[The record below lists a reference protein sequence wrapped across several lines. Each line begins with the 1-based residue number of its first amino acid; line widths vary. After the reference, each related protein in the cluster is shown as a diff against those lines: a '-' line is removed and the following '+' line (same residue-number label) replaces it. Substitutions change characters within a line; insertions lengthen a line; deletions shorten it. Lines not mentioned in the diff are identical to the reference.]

1 MGVTARKEGMVE
13 KSARFARHFP
23 PSRREV
29 PGLHI
34 CSSYATGGS
43 TDINTIIIAVH
54 ITNIKQLLILIII
67 INYFESASSDGFDT
81 FHL

>member
-1 MGVTARKEGMVE
+1 MRERGCTAQYIIVQYLFYNHNLF
-13 KSARFARHFP
+13 S
-23 PSRREV
+23 
-29 PGLHI
+29 GL
-34 CSSYATGGS
+34 